1 MKFREEIVEDEWK
14 DSMSELQS
22 HYGVET
28 VVSRNFL
35 YQVVYYEFPCF
46 NLNIHRVSCTYIHTY
61 QDVGESM
68 LGWLVLS

>member
-22 HYGVET
+22 HYGVEK

-35 YQVVYYEFPCF
+35 YQVVYNEFPCF
-46 NLNIHRVSCTYIHTY
+46 NLNIHRVSCTYIHKY
-61 QDVGESM
+61 QDIGEST